1 LYNYDDEENIDNG
14 IKILSKIAEKKD
26 SRCYDKA
33 NYRLGKYYEDIG
45 NTEKAEVHLL
55 RSAEDNNVYAMYKL
69 GKAYLK
75 KNKETSNQDDLK
87 KAERWLKKAA
97 DFDDPYAQC
106 SYGMLCF
113 KTERRDKGLYYLE
126 KSAAKGNEF
135 AKMIIQTTV
144 NREEARLRKQ
154 NNKRKFRSFSAQQA
168 LVRSKR
174 AMNVCWHSVRSLMS
188 EYDYHIKKLQ
198 EEYDYENNIVNE
210 MDGYSYSID

>member
-1 LYNYDDEENIDNG
+1 M
-14 IKILSKIAEKKD
+14 
-26 SRCYDKA
+26 
-33 NYRLGKYYEDIG
+33 
-45 NTEKAEVHLL
+45 L

-75 KNKETSNQDDLK
+75 KNKETSNKDDLK

-135 AKMIIQTTV
+135 AK
-144 NREEARLRKQ
+144 
-154 NNKRKFRSFSAQQA
+154 
-168 LVRSKR
+168 
-174 AMNVCWHSVRSLMS
+174 
-188 EYDYHIKKLQ
+188 
-198 EEYDYENNIVNE
+198 
-210 MDGYSYSID
+210 

>member
-1 LYNYDDEENIDNG
+1 MFIWY
-14 IKILSKIAEKKD
+14 A
-26 SRCYDKA
+26 
-33 NYRLGKYYEDIG
+33 
-45 NTEKAEVHLL
+45 LL
-55 RSAEDNNVYAMYKL
+55 
-69 GKAYLK
+69 
-75 KNKETSNQDDLK
+75 QD
-87 KAERWLKKAA
+87 R
-97 DFDDPYAQC
+97 
-106 SYGMLCF
+106 
-113 KTERRDKGLYYLE
+113 RRDKGLYYLE

-174 AMNVCWHSVRSLMS
+174 AMNVCWHSVKSLMS
-188 EYDYHIKKLQ
+188 EYDFHIKKLQ